1 MEINISSESAI
12 IFWMVLL
19 IASAAIQF
27 AFLFLIYSRLAF
39 FKNPKKS
46 KVKPPVSIIIAARNE
61 EENLLVNMP
70 IILEQDYPEFEV
82 IVINDSSVDDSLTVL
97 KAFEEKY
104 PNLSVINIHENDRYE
119 GGKKYAITLGIK
131 GAKYERLVFTDADCK
146 PVSRKWIEKVV
157 ESVVIDGA
165 IVLGYSPYSRQSG
178 FLNKVIRYDAFNTGL
193 SYLSFALCG
202 IPYMGVGRNLSYSKS
217 SFFSVGGFKS
227 HYRLLSGDDDLL
239 INQIARKENTFIC
252 VDKEAEVQ
260 SDPEQGW
267 RSYWMQKRRHLTTGS
282 SYRLF
287 HRFLLILQPVS
298 LLLFWLAAIV
308 LLVSHNWL
316 EITLILVLTRILAQI
331 IIFRRS
337 SRWLGQ
343 TDLTI
348 LAPIFEIIILVLT
361 ACAHTANAVSNRI
374 TWKT

>member
-1 MEINISSESAI
+1 MEINISSESVI
-12 IFWMVLL
+12 IFWGVLL

-27 AFLFLIYSRLAF
+27 GFLFLVYSRLAF

-46 KVKPPVSIIIAARNE
+46 EAKPPVSIIIAARNE

-82 IVINDSSVDDSLTVL
+82 IVINDSSVDDSITVL

-104 PNLSVINIHENDRYE
+104 PNLRVINIHENDRYE
-119 GGKKYAITLGIK
+119 GGKKYAITLGVK
-131 GAKYERLVFTDADCK
+131 GAKYERLIFTDADCK
-146 PVSRKWIEKVV
+146 PVSRKWVEKVI
-157 ESVVIDGA
+157 ESVAIDGA
-165 IVLGYSPYSRQSG
+165 IVLGYSPYSRKPG

-193 SYLSFALCG
+193 NYLSFALCG

-227 HYRLLSGDDDLL
+227 HYKLLSGDDDLL

-260 SDPEQGW
+260 SDPEKSW
-267 RSYWMQKRRHLTTGS
+267 RSYWLQKRRHLTTGS
-282 SYRLF
+282 SYRF
-287 HRFLLILQPVS
+287 HHRFLLILQPVS

-316 EITLILVLTRILAQI
+316 EITLIIVLTRILAQI
-331 IIFRRS
+331 LIFRRS
-337 SRWLGQ
+337 SRCLGQ
-343 TDLTI
+343 ADLTI
-348 LAPIFEIIILVLT
+348 LAPIFEIIILILT

>member
-1 MEINISSESAI
+1 MEINISSESVI
-12 IFWMVLL
+12 IFWGVLL

-27 AFLFLIYSRLAF
+27 GFLFLVYSRLAF

-46 KVKPPVSIIIAARNE
+46 EAKPPVSIIIAARNE

-82 IVINDSSVDDSLTVL
+82 IVINDSSVDDSITVL

-104 PNLSVINIHENDRYE
+104 PNLRVINIHENDRYE
-119 GGKKYAITLGIK
+119 GGKKYAITLGVK
-131 GAKYERLVFTDADCK
+131 GAKYERLIFTDADCK
-146 PVSRKWIEKVV
+146 PVSRKWVEKVI
-157 ESVVIDGA
+157 ESVAIDGA
-165 IVLGYSPYSRQSG
+165 IVLGYSPYSRKPG

-193 SYLSFALCG
+193 NYLSLALCG

-227 HYRLLSGDDDLL
+227 HYKLLSGDDDLL

-260 SDPEQGW
+260 SDPEKSW
-267 RSYWMQKRRHLTTGS
+267 RSYWLQKRRHLTTGS
-282 SYRLF
+282 SYRF
-287 HRFLLILQPVS
+287 HHRFLLILQPVS

-316 EITLILVLTRILAQI
+316 EITLIIVLTRILAQI
-331 IIFRRS
+331 LIFRRS
-337 SRWLGQ
+337 SRCLGQ
-343 TDLTI
+343 ADLTI
-348 LAPIFEIIILVLT
+348 LAPIFEIIILILT